1 MRRTAGLLAILT
13 TALVVGVF
21 GLWSD
26 STPWQRASADTYTI
40 QRGDTLWD
48 IANRLQIGMSVLL
61 ALNEEITSPNSIY
74 VGQHIQVPDNVAVQQ
89 PTTPSTKP
97 AVVGTKSGSSI
108 SGIGLTIVYLI
119 QAGDTLSEIA
129 EAHDTDT
136 GTIISLNP
144 GLNPNLLWIG
154 DEIIVPSGSAPGTS
168 QGSGQ
173 PQPTL
178 NAGISSPQP
187 GPDSTQTIEYVVQ
200 AGDGLW
206 NIADSA
212 GISLET
218 LRAHNPQLVS
228 DVLHPGQLVYVPV
241 PDHRAPALDPSE
253 APGGLTDV
261 YVVRLGDNAS
271 TIAASFG
278 VSLQELSQ
286 LNGGINLSMIY
297 EGQRLTVPWTG
308 TAISAPPGTVPA
320 VEVRR
325 RTYVVETG
333 DNFTSIAERHGLSLQ
348 ELRAV
353 NPLKANDLLVVGETL
368 FLPGA
373 IEPPIVAEE
382 RMLWDGDLVQY
393 AAATLGVTPHTLL
406 ANHGWVEP
414 GQWLDSGTSWRL
426 PLREGLLV
434 TVQRGDTLRAIA
446 NRYGVD
452 INDILADPAN
462 GVDDP
467 NAIVIGQEVI
477 VPLAVPDFIWPAQ
490 GELTD
495 PFGLCRSWDCSYR
508 HKGLDIALD
517 TYEPIAAAADGVVTF
532 VGGDQWFGLGLYV
545 EIDHGN
551 GWLTVYGH
559 LIEFAVWQGQTVSQG
574 EVIGYN
580 GNTGHSTG
588 PHLHLEVQH
597 NDWYVDPLV
606 VLP

>member
-1 MRRTAGLLAILT
+1 MRRIAGLLAILT
-13 TALVVGVF
+13 MAVVVGVV
-21 GLWSD
+21 GLWSN

-40 QRGDTLWD
+40 QQGDTLWD

-89 PTTPSTKP
+89 PSTASTKP
-97 AVVGTKSGSSI
+97 TAVGSKSGSSI
-108 SGIGLTIVYLI
+108 SGVGLTIVYVI
-119 QAGDTLSEIA
+119 QAGDTLGEIA

-136 GTIISLNP
+136 ATIISLNP

-154 DEIIVPSGSAPGTS
+154 DELVVPSGSAPRTS
-168 QGSGQ
+168 LRSGQ
-173 PQPTL
+173 SQPTL
-178 NAGISSPQP
+178 NAGISSPESRP
-187 GPDSTQTIEYVVQ
+187 ESTQTIEYVVQ

-228 DVLHPGQLVYVPV
+228 DVLHPGQVVYVPV
-241 PDHRAPALDPSE
+241 PDYRAPALDPSE
-253 APGGLTDV
+253 AAGGLTDV
-261 YVVRLGDNAS
+261 YIVRLGDNAS

-278 VSLQELSQ
+278 MTLNELSQ

-308 TAISAPPGTVPA
+308 AAIIAPPGTAPA

-333 DNFTSIAERHGLSLQ
+333 DNFTSIAERHGLSLE

-373 IEPPIVAEE
+373 IEPPTVAEE

-446 NRYGVD
+446 SRHGVD
-452 INDILADPAN
+452 IEDILADPAN

-467 NAIVIGQEVI
+467 NAIVIGQEII
-477 VPLAVPDFIWPAQ
+477 VPLAVPDFAWPAH

-517 TYEPIAAAADGVVTF
+517 TYEPITAAADGVVTF

-559 LIEFAVWQGQTVSQG
+559 LIEFAVWQGETVSQG